1 MKILILLLSFLFILS
16 SGCGS
21 ESEESSSTSG
31 DSTTNGEETTAGG
44 DNPTGKPV
52 ISNNSIPPAPV
63 TVEVEPPDP
72 CTPYAQA
79 CKSDKECGEKYLN
92 CLRPKAGDPAK
103 TETVTCTKTGE
114 VTYTLVVNEWDA
126 KPSTNNLLCD
136 FIENEEILYLFATL
150 VKDSCK
156 NDRDSRKAELTKL
169 GYACN

>member
-1 MKILILLLSFLFILS
+1 MKTLILLLSFLFILS
-16 SGCGS
+16 SGCGG

-31 DSTTNGEETTAGG
+31 DSTTNGGETTAGG
-44 DNPTGKPV
+44 DNPIGQPGTSGDLT
-52 ISNNSIPPAPV
+52 PAPV
-63 TVEVEPPDP
+63 TAVVEPPGP

-79 CKSDKECGEKYLN
+79 CKNDEECGEKYLN
-92 CLRPKAGDPAK
+92 CLRPKAGDPAR

-136 FIENEEILYLFATL
+136 FIENEETLYLFATI
-150 VKDSCK
+150 VKDTCK
-156 NDRDSRKAELTKL
+156 NDRDLRKAELIKS